1 MPDVPKEV
9 NKKDVHNDTDLK
21 NRDLSRILDIEIP
34 LSVVLSEK
42 KMSLKEIIDLST
54 GFIIEFDKTIN
65 EPLDLYANNQIIA
78 NGITVKVGEKFALQ
92 VRQVGSLQQ
101 TIKSLGEKK

>member
-1 MPDVPKEV
+1 MPDAPKEV
-9 NKKDVHNDTDLK
+9 NKKDVPDNADPK
-21 NRDLSRILDIEIP
+21 IRDLSRILDIEIP

-92 VRQVGSLQQ
+92 VRQVGSIQQ
-101 TIKSLGEKK
+101 TIQSLGEKK